1 MGEHRDR
8 RKKMKKDR
16 RLEVNLFVVFD
27 KLKKG

>member
-16 RLEVNLFVVFD
+16 RSEVNLFVVFD